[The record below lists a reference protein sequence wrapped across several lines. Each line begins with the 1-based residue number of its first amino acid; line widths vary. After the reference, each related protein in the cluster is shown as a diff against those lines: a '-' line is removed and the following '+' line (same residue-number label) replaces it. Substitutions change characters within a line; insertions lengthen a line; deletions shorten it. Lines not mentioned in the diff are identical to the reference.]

1 MQNKME
7 RIDSEIMREISSI
20 IVYELKDPR
29 LTTMVTITQVITA
42 KDLKTA
48 KVYVSVLDDN
58 NVKGVLDILNRASGF
73 IRSQLFERLKIRMV
87 PYFTFIADT
96 SISHGFH
103 IDKILK
109 GLNIKSEDNE
119 ESNE

>member
-1 MQNKME
+1 MAANKIE
-7 RIDSEIMREISSI
+7 RVDSEIMREISNI
-20 IVYELKDPR
+20 IVFELKDPR
-29 LTTMVTITQVITA
+29 LSTMVTITEVQTA

-58 NVKGVLDILNRASGF
+58 NVKGILEVLNKASGF

-96 SISHGFH
+96 SISHGFK

-109 GLNIKSEDNE
+109 GLNVKSEEETNE
-119 ESNE
+119 